1 MNSKMVG
8 NKADVVRNP
17 VKNAESSSTISKGRP
32 CVLAINGTDDG
43 LAVVLPATAGA
54 AKSNSLLY
62 GIALDDILAGKI
74 GEVVVFGISRYT
86 IITRMTRAASSDSWT
101 SSASVNTGVLL
112 GADTINNALTLGAS
126 LASNFNAMAV
136 LAETLASSAASATAT
151 SDTRTAITN
160 AVRVFVKL
168 L

>member
-1 MNSKMVG
+1 MNMKMVG
-8 NKADVVRNP
+8 SKAETVRVP
-17 VKNAESSSTISKGRP
+17 VKNAESSTTIGKGRP
-32 CVLAINGTDDG
+32 CILAINGTDDG
-43 LAVVLPATAGA
+43 LAVVLPGTAGA

-62 GIALDDILAGKI
+62 GIALDDILAGKT
-74 GEVVVFGISRYT
+74 GEAIVFGISRYT
-86 IITRMTRAASSDSWT
+86 IVTRMTRAASSDSWT
-101 SSASVNTGVLL
+101 SSQSIATGVLL
-112 GADTINNALTLGAS
+112 GADTVNNALSLGAS

-136 LAETLASSAASATAT
+136 LAESIGSSAASATAT